1 MIRRVGH
8 TLKFATAAK
17 RQKLDE
23 FFAEYARVVNAFIV
37 LYWNTDML
45 PGKANSS
52 VYGQVDSWMMGK
64 ARKCAVNQAIRILKS
79 VRKKD
84 KQKTYRAYQR
94 VYAKAKKL
102 NRNVFGI
109 LSYRWA
115 EWSKG
120 RMFRHRVRM
129 PVFNG
134 NTIDLNSDLVRIQDA
149 SNSSEFDLWIR
160 LGSIFG
166 NRESLILPTKHHEQ
180 SRHFEKTGWT
190 QRKSLTLRRDPTGRY
205 YADLYWKK
213 AGLVTNQ
220 QGSAVGVDIGIN
232 KLMTCSDGTE
242 LGTDLRAKLDKL
254 NRRKQNS
261 RNWNQTRREIKD
273 YIGYV
278 TNRFPWPQVDVVVME
293 NILNITKST
302 KGRVNKTVRKMLG
315 HWNIDLLYRRMQDK
329 AEENRVFLAFVE
341 PAYTS
346 QTCNSCGAIDK
357 KSRNGE
363 VFKCTACGYADDAD
377 VNGAKNILQRFLD
390 EQFTVARGTKRMEG
404 FSIFRSTV
412 GRKLGGR

>member
-1 MIRRVGH
+1 MIRRVEH
-8 TLKFATAAK
+8 TLNFATAAK
-17 RQKLDE
+17 QQKLDA

-37 LYWNTDML
+37 LYWGTNVL

-79 VRKKD
+79 VKKKD

-94 VYAKAKKL
+94 AYAKAKRL

-109 LSYRWA
+109 LSSKWA

-120 RMFRHRVRM
+120 RIFKHRIRM
-129 PVFNG
+129 PIFNG

-149 SNSSEFDLWIR
+149 NKSSEFDLWIR
-160 LGSIFG
+160 LGSIWG
-166 NRESLILPTKHHEQ
+166 NRESLILPTKHHER
-180 SRHFEKTGWT
+180 SRHFQKTGWV
-190 QRKSLTLRRDPTGRY
+190 QRKSICLRRDSLCRY
-205 YADLYWKK
+205 YADVFWKK
-213 AGLVTNQ
+213 DDPKPNQ
-220 QGSAVGVDIGIN
+220 HGQAVGVDIGIN
-232 KLMTCSDGTE
+232 KLITTSDGEELGTE
-242 LGTDLRAKLDKL
+242 LRSKLDKL

-273 YIGYV
+273 YIGFV
-278 TNRFPWPQVDVVVME
+278 TNRFPWDTNVVVME
-293 NILNITKST
+293 NILNITQQT
-302 KGRVNKTVRKMLG
+302 RGRIGKETRKLLG
-315 HWNIDLLYRRMQDK
+315 HWNIDLLYRRMTDK

-341 PAYTS
+341 PAYSS
-346 QTCNSCGAIDK
+346 QTCNSCRAIDK

-377 VNGAKNILQRFLD
+377 HNASMNILQRFLD
-390 EQFTVARGTKRMEG
+390 GQFTVARG
-404 FSIFRSTV
+404 I
-412 GRKLGGR
+412 